1 MRPFH
6 KTRPYRPSP
15 LAALGLVVCLAIT
28 SPRSC
33 DAQSKPKSPPVNTR
47 LLDMQAQKIQQDFVK
62 GLGELVT
69 QYESA
74 GERAKAMDLLKSM
87 LKLDPNLD
95 AAKTKLKELEE
106 AVFDERII
114 EIEIDASGS
123 WVSAGVVV
131 SKGEPFRVESTGTY
145 KLMVNETLGPAGM
158 QTNDPTRDLV
168 TGIPCGALMGMIVD
182 GNRPRR
188 GRSEPPVPFAIGAAE
203 EITPKASG
211 SLFLKLNTPSRAKCI
226 GKVKATVSGN
236 ISRGR

>member
-1 MRPFH
+1 M
-6 KTRPYRPSP
+6 
-15 LAALGLVVCLAIT
+15 LGLRNKGHLGEGADGDVTIYQPDDDTQRMFELPRYVIHRGVVVVDDGEIRNPQDGSVYHVAPEFDDACLPDIQKWFEDHYT
-28 SPRSC
+28 IRFRNYPVSSL
-33 DAQSKPKSPPVNTR
+33 QSNDLTE
-47 LLDMQAQKIQQDFVK
+47 LDTTDRAQKIQQDFVK

-145 KLMVNETLGPAGM
+145 KLMVNETL
-158 QTNDPTRDLV
+158 
-168 TGIPCGALMGMIVD
+168 
-182 GNRPRR
+182 
-188 GRSEPPVPFAIGAAE
+188 
-203 EITPKASG
+203 
-211 SLFLKLNTPSRAKCI
+211 
-226 GKVKATVSGN
+226 
-236 ISRGR
+236 